1 MLTVTAKA
9 MPAPRAATDII
20 ARIAK
25 TAQTGVVSR
34 PPRRHSED
42 GHNRCGRDH
51 RPGGQSPAAEVTRDS
66 GRQYARQP
74 RDNDEAPMPGHRSI
88 RAAHLGGLIINEDV
102 SRSRSATASD
112 SRSSRLPTR
121 PQGHRSSCALAITRI
136 VQNVKLSSGSCADSA
151 PMGAK
156 IAQD

>member
-1 MLTVTAKA
+1 

-42 GHNRCGRDH
+42 GHNRCGRDP

-88 RAAHLGGLIINEDV
+88 RAARLGDLII
-102 SRSRSATASD
+102 
-112 SRSSRLPTR
+112 
-121 PQGHRSSCALAITRI
+121 
-136 VQNVKLSSGSCADSA
+136 
-151 PMGAK
+151 
-156 IAQD
+156 